1 LLLSGSWVYSSFIA
15 WKEQDPAE
23 IWGQQFL
30 ASEFSKLS
38 IGEVERT
45 QIRHDKSE
53 LGFQLRQQ
61 KDFLDLRAGG
71 VK

>member
-1 LLLSGSWVYSSFIA
+1 M
-15 WKEQDPAE
+15 
-23 IWGQQFL
+23 